1 MSTGIKK
8 DSGYFGN
15 GSPYPRAQSV
25 HELVRNIR
33 DENYKNCK
41 NMTTQE
47 KIEYTK
53 KLANKFS
60 SYHSEKL
67 FEKNKG

>member
-1 MSTGIKK
+1 MKLKT
-8 DSGYFGN
+8 
-15 GSPYPRAQSV
+15 V
-25 HELVRNIR
+25 ELIRNIR

-60 SYHSEKL
+60 AYHSHM
-67 FEKNKG
+67 FEKNKC

>member
-1 MSTGIKK
+1 MNLK
-8 DSGYFGN
+8 
-15 GSPYPRAQSV
+15 SV
-25 HELVRNIR
+25 ELVRNIR
-33 DENYKNCK
+33 DENFKNCK

-60 SYHSEKL
+60 SYHSSEKL
-67 FEKNKG
+67 FEDHHISAIQGQTNKST

>member
-1 MSTGIKK
+1 MKLK
-8 DSGYFGN
+8 
-15 GSPYPRAQSV
+15 SV
-25 HELVRNIR
+25 ELVRNIR

-67 FEKNKG
+67 FEDHHISAIQK

>member
-1 MSTGIKK
+1 MNLK
-8 DSGYFGN
+8 
-15 GSPYPRAQSV
+15 SV
-25 HELVRNIR
+25 ELVRNIR
-33 DENYKNCK
+33 DENYQNCR

-67 FEKNKG
+67 FEDHHISTIQGQTNKST

>member
-1 MSTGIKK
+1 MKLK
-8 DSGYFGN
+8 
-15 GSPYPRAQSV
+15 SV
-25 HELVRNIR
+25 ELVRNIR

-60 SYHSEKL
+60 SYHSENL
-67 FEKNKG
+67 FEDHHISAIQK

>member
-1 MSTGIKK
+1 MKLK
-8 DSGYFGN
+8 
-15 GSPYPRAQSV
+15 SV
-25 HELVRNIR
+25 ELVRNIR

-41 NMTTQE
+41 NMTSQE

-67 FEKNKG
+67 FEDHHISATQK

>member
-1 MSTGIKK
+1 MNLK
-8 DSGYFGN
+8 
-15 GSPYPRAQSV
+15 SV
-25 HELVRNIR
+25 ELIRNIR

-60 SYHSEKL
+60 SYTNVYLKKMNEST
-67 FEKNKG
+67 

>member
-1 MSTGIKK
+1 MNIK
-8 DSGYFGN
+8 
-15 GSPYPRAQSV
+15 SV
-25 HELVRNIR
+25 ELIRNIR
-33 DENYKNCK
+33 NENYKNCK

-53 KLANKFS
+53 KMAKKFS

-67 FEKNKG
+67 LEKNI